1 MKEKLSVLLVL
12 AAAAMWGCIGI
23 FVRHQNALGFDAKQI
38 TSVRC
43 LTCSLLILMWILVTD
58 RSKLKIKRNDFGWF
72 LANGIL
78 SIYIFNTAY
87 QAAITLVSLST
98 AVVLL
103 YTAPAFVMLMSVL
116 FFHEKFT
123 WVKGL
128 CLVLCIGGSALVSGI
143 AGGMELNLPGV
154 GLGLVSGIGYA
165 LYSIFSS
172 VILKKYHPFTN
183 IFYTFLIAGIAGA
196 LTSDAAGTFR
206 MMAGSAEAFLWMVSG
221 GVVTGFLAYA
231 AYTTALQYMNASKA
245 AILASLEPVVATLVG
260 IFVYG
265 ETVTLTGGIGIL
277 IVFLA
282 LVLSNLPGK
291 AA

>member
-183 IFYTFLIAGIAGA
+183 IFYTFLIAGIAGV

-277 IVFLA
+277 MVFLA